1 MNDEQATSEPVEQET
16 KPSLLATISLM
27 LSLIP
32 WAMVGQ
38 ALLIDEYRLGPR
50 WLRNF
55 LSIDPGILILAM
67 LVATISSIICG
78 VMGLA
83 AIERDK
89 FVRGKW
95 KAITG
100 IVLAGCFGIF
110 VAKNMLF
117 SDGTPMGAREVAR
130 VPNCIANLKAIST
143 SVTMYADDH
152 GGQMPET
159 LEELINGSYLPIGPT
174 AIRCAKDKTRY
185 VYPGSGQMWQA
196 NANVISV
203 YCRCDHLGKRN
214 VLFNDGRVAATY
226 FADLKK
232 HLAALKKSEGSADQ

>member
-55 LSIDPGILILAM
+55 LSIDLGILILAM
-67 LVATISSIICG
+67 LVATVSSIICG

-130 VPNCIANLKAIST
+130 APNCIVHLKAVST
-143 SVTMYADDH
+143 AITLYADDH
-152 GGQMPET
+152 EDQMPST
-159 LEELINGSYLPIGPT
+159 LEEMVDGTYIPLRSTILACPLTGQEYQFLG
-174 AIRCAKDKTRY
+174 AKKIWRTNDTE
-185 VYPGSGQMWQA
+185 VA
-196 NANVISV
+196 V
-203 YCRCDHLGKRN
+203 YCNGDHRGMRN
-214 VLFNDGRVAATY
+214 VMFNRGYVRTITPDELEKLL
-226 FADLKK
+226 ADAEK
-232 HLAALKKSEGSADQ
+232 AGQSDR